1 MPETLDA
8 IDRRILRALQ
18 RNGRM
23 SNVELANAVGL
34 SPSPCLR
41 RVKLLE
47 EKGVIDQYVAVL
59 NGPKLGLGLTVFAR
73 IWFKTQDAETTNQ
86 FAETVRKFPEVAECY
101 LTTGECDAIMRIVT
115 TDLHAYWRF
124 QSDYLMRIPSVQS
137 VKTDAPMETI
147 KASREFPV
155 YAASTG
161 SSSRL
166 SESARLVW
174 WSTARVAS
182 VTRSNTWRISQSAS
196 RWRSAHLR

>member
-73 IWFKTQDAETTNQ
+73 IWFKTQHAETTNL
-86 FAETVRKFPEVAECY
+86 FAETVRNYPEVVECY
-101 LTTGECDAIMRIVT
+101 LTTGECDALLRIVT

-124 QSDYLMRIPSVQS
+124 QSDHLMRIPSVQS
-137 VKTDAPMETI
+137 VKTDVPMETI
-147 KASREFPV
+147 KAGRALPV
-155 YAASTG
+155 
-161 SSSRL
+161 
-166 SESARLVW
+166 
-174 WSTARVAS
+174 
-182 VTRSNTWRISQSAS
+182 
-196 RWRSAHLR
+196 

>member
-1 MPETLDA
+1 MSENLDA

-23 SNVELANAVGL
+23 SNVELANEVGL

-47 EKGVIDQYVAVL
+47 EKGIIDQYIAVL
-59 NGPKLGLGLTVFAR
+59 NASKLGLGLTVFAR
-73 IWFKTQDAETTNQ
+73 IWFKTQDAATTNQ

-101 LTTGECDAIMRIVT
+101 LTTGECDAIMRIIT

-137 VKTDAPMETI
+137 VKTDVPMETI
-147 KASREFPV
+147 KAGRELP
-155 YAASTG
+155 
-161 SSSRL
+161 L
-166 SESARLVW
+166 
-174 WSTARVAS
+174 
-182 VTRSNTWRISQSAS
+182 
-196 RWRSAHLR
+196 

>member
-59 NGPKLGLGLTVFAR
+59 NGPRLGLGLTVFAR
-73 IWFKTQDAETTNQ
+73 IWFKTQHAETTNL
-86 FAETVRKFPEVAECY
+86 FAETVRNYPEVVECY
-101 LTTGECDAIMRIVT
+101 LTTGECDAILRIVT

-124 QSDYLMRIPSVQS
+124 QSDHLMRIPSVQS
-137 VKTDAPMETI
+137 VKTDVPMETI
-147 KASREFPV
+147 KAGRELPV
-155 YAASTG
+155 
-161 SSSRL
+161 
-166 SESARLVW
+166 
-174 WSTARVAS
+174 
-182 VTRSNTWRISQSAS
+182 
-196 RWRSAHLR
+196 

>member
-73 IWFKTQDAETTNQ
+73 IWFKTQHAETTNL
-86 FAETVRKFPEVAECY
+86 FAETVRNYPEVVECY
-101 LTTGECDAIMRIVT
+101 LTTGECDAILRIVT

-124 QSDYLMRIPSVQS
+124 QSDRLMRIPSVQS
-137 VKTDAPMETI
+137 VKTDVPMETI
-147 KASREFPV
+147 KAGRELP
-155 YAASTG
+155 
-161 SSSRL
+161 
-166 SESARLVW
+166 
-174 WSTARVAS
+174 
-182 VTRSNTWRISQSAS
+182 I
-196 RWRSAHLR
+196 

>member
-41 RVKLLE
+41 RGKLLE
-47 EKGVIDQYVAVL
+47 GKGVIDQYVAVL

-73 IWFKTQDAETTNQ
+73 IWFKTQHAETTNS
-86 FAETVRKFPEVAECY
+86 FAETVRNYPEVVECY
-101 LTTGECDAIMRIVT
+101 LTTGECDAILRIVT

-124 QSDYLMRIPSVQS
+124 QSDHLMRIPSVQS
-137 VKTDAPMETI
+137 VKTDVPMETI
-147 KASREFPV
+147 KAGRELP
-155 YAASTG
+155 
-161 SSSRL
+161 
-166 SESARLVW
+166 
-174 WSTARVAS
+174 
-182 VTRSNTWRISQSAS
+182 I
-196 RWRSAHLR
+196 

>member
-34 SPSPCLR
+34 SPPPCLR

-47 EKGVIDQYVAVL
+47 EKGVLDQYVAVL

-73 IWFKTQDAETTNQ
+73 VWFKTQHAETTNL
-86 FAETVRKFPEVAECY
+86 FAETVRNYPEVVECY
-101 LTTGECDAIMRIVT
+101 LTTGECDALLRIVT

-124 QSDYLMRIPSVQS
+124 QSDHLMRIPSVQS
-137 VKTDAPMETI
+137 VKTDVPMETI
-147 KASREFPV
+147 KAGRALPV
-155 YAASTG
+155 
-161 SSSRL
+161 
-166 SESARLVW
+166 
-174 WSTARVAS
+174 
-182 VTRSNTWRISQSAS
+182 
-196 RWRSAHLR
+196 

>member
-73 IWFKTQDAETTNQ
+73 IWFKTQHAETTNL
-86 FAETVRKFPEVAECY
+86 FAETVRNYPEVVECY
-101 LTTGECDAIMRIVT
+101 LTTGECDAILRIVT

-124 QSDYLMRIPSVQS
+124 QSDQLMRIPSVQS
-137 VKTDAPMETI
+137 VKTDVPMETI
-147 KASREFPV
+147 KAGRELP
-155 YAASTG
+155 
-161 SSSRL
+161 
-166 SESARLVW
+166 
-174 WSTARVAS
+174 
-182 VTRSNTWRISQSAS
+182 I
-196 RWRSAHLR
+196 